1 MAMPGFA
8 EALSSDDRWTL
19 VEYLR
24 AHNAGVA
31 MQEDAGSAPP
41 VRAPAL
47 AIDCDGVVASVMS
60 DLSGHAVLVAMGG
73 TPASVPPRDAITLLV
88 PREYTR
94 PTRGSCVAV
103 DPSAW
108 NAYAVLADMPGDQA
122 AGSAFLIDPNGWL
135 RAVQR
140 PGTNAGWHS
149 RDDLLAAIRVICAH
163 PIEQTAGASH
173 EHHP

>member
-1 MAMPGFA
+1 M
-8 EALSSDDRWTL
+8 R
-19 VEYLR
+19 
-24 AHNAGVA
+24 
-31 MQEDAGSAPP
+31 
-41 VRAPAL
+41 
-47 AIDCDGVVASVMS
+47 
-60 DLSGHAVLVAMGG
+60 DLLGHAVLVTVGG
-73 TPASVPPRDAITLLV
+73 AAPSVPPRDAITLLV

-94 PTRGSCVAV
+94 PARGSCVAA

-108 NAYAVLADMPGDQA
+108 NAYAVLADLPSDQA

-140 PGTNAGWHS
+140 PGGIEGWHS

-163 PIEQTAGASH
+163 PIEQSAGASH